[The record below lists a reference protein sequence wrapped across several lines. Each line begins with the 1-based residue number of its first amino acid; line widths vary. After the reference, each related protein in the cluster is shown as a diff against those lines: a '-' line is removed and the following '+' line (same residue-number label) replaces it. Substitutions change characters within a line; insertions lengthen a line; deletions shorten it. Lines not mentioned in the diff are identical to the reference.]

1 MGDKPTPVIAGLLPH
16 VYNEGEIIT
25 QPPGVHYDH

>member
-16 VYNEGEIIT
+16 VYNEREAWLKPSEQRG
-25 QPPGVHYDH
+25 DA